1 MPYKR
6 PLLADFVRSRQEHPK
21 WPVVVSEGDS
31 WFSYA
36 DAIGQLDDP
45 QDLGDPKFQR
55 EWCLLR
61 LEKAGDEVMTILSG
75 AQRAGLRQIFDKY
88 PLDAL
93 LFSGGGNDIIGA
105 DLPPLLRD
113 FSAGAQAQDLIAFS
127 RFERRLRQ
135 ISDCYRELLDLLSD
149 SGQKAKVFVNSYDYV
164 IPSAKGAVYV
174 GPFKLTGPWLQP
186 ALQQHKIPKALWPDL
201 VRLLIDGF
209 CAAIDAVA
217 AEPRGVGRL
226 IRVETRGVVVDQ
238 WRDEIHPHRK
248 GSKRVAKR
256 FEEELRSRSVIA

>member
-1 MPYKR
+1 MPYRR

-45 QDLGDPKFQR
+45 KDLGDPKFQR
-55 EWCLLR
+55 AWCLLR

-75 AQRAGLRQIFDKY
+75 AQRAILRTIFEEF

-93 LFSGGGNDIIGA
+93 LFSGGGNDVIGA

-113 FSAGAQAQDLIAFS
+113 FTPGAAAQDLIAFS
-127 RFERRLRQ
+127 RFERRMRQ

-164 IPSAKGAVYV
+164 VPSKKGAVYV

-186 ALQQHKIPKALWPDL
+186 ALEARKIPKALWPDV

-217 AEPRGVGRL
+217 AEPRGAGRL
-226 IRVETRGVVVDQ
+226 IRVETRGVVIDQ
-238 WRDEIHPHRK
+238 WKDEIHPNRK
-248 GSKRVAKR
+248 GAMRVAKA
-256 FEEELRSRSVIA
+256 FESALRAAQVIA